1 MTCPSLSKSSAF
13 SAEPAAPWAAE
24 ARSRTEHRSLEV
36 LFGQRQPWSFII
48 PADASNPEASSRMHN
63 LDRIDA
69 SREWLAII
77 LRVPALVCTPHVDE
91 ITELLDAV
99 RDAALEE
106 AVRLEVG
113 VVSLDL
119 LRGLC
124 LNGAIGV

>member
-1 MTCPSLSKSSAF
+1 M
-13 SAEPAAPWAAE
+13 
-24 ARSRTEHRSLEV
+24 
-36 LFGQRQPWSFII
+36 
-48 PADASNPEASSRMHN
+48 
-63 LDRIDA
+63 
-69 SREWLAII
+69 
-77 LRVPALVCTPHVDE
+77 PALVCTPHVDK

-124 LNGAIGV
+124 LNGAIGVPKGLTR